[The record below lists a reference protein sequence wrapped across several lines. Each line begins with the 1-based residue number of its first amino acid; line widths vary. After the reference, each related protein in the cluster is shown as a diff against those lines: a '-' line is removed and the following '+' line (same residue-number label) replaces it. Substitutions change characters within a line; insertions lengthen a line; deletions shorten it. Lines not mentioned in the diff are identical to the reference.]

1 MGNKN
6 AIYIGA
12 FIALLLVQNAACAQ
26 TDHEGVFA
34 SILRQWDSVATYRDA
49 QAMAQ
54 DGGPAKRQRP
64 FRNELNILS
73 SSAQGQLLERYV
85 SRMVDHPRFLIR
97 IASRMEERGQ
107 PDTILRR
114 GDTLI
119 PIYPPLK
126 INYVEWIIG
135 TSDSTVTLVYKDHKS
150 GDIVE
155 KHLICSKL
163 FRDSLESLDRRLYSA
178 SVGPP
183 WLSTVSIWTPAVVDH
198 VFVYSLMS
206 LSAKDSTGVPI
217 LRGPQGLRWIAEI
230 TKIRFGYK

>member
-12 FIALLLVQNAACAQ
+12 FIALLFVQNAACAQ

-34 SILRQWDSVATYRDA
+34 SVLRQWDSVASYRDA
-49 QAMAQ
+49 QAISQ
-54 DGGPAKRQRP
+54 DGGPAKRQRSIQ
-64 FRNELNILS
+64 NELKILS

-85 SRMVDHPRFLIR
+85 SKMVDHPRFLVR
-97 IASRMEERGQ
+97 IASRIEERGY

-119 PIYPPLK
+119 PVYPPPDFD
-126 INYVEWIIG
+126 YVEWIIG
-135 TSDSTVTLVYKDHKS
+135 TSDSTVTFVYKDQKS

-155 KHLICSKL
+155 KRLDCPKL
-163 FRDSLESLDRRLYSA
+163 FRDSLESLDRRWYSVSA
-178 SVGPP
+178 GPP
-183 WLSTVSIWTPAVVDH
+183 WLSTVSIWTPSLADH
-198 VFVYSLMS
+198 VFVYNLLT
-206 LSAKDSTGVPI
+206 LSAKDRQGAFI
-217 LRGPQGLRWIAEI
+217 HAGPQGLRWIAEI